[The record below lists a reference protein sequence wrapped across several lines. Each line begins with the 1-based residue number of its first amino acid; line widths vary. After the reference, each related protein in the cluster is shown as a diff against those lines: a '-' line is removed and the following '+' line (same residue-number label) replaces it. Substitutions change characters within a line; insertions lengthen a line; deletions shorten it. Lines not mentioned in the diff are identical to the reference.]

1 MCHKT
6 INIGRMAAAAL
17 MLLVA
22 VGGMAQG
29 VSRSTGKRER
39 KTDDGPQVTQRMQ
52 QRFDDSQQTVS
63 DADRAWMRVI
73 YRNIDLNNDVNAPFY
88 FPEEPVD
95 GQLSLFRTIMQLL
108 ADNRLA
114 AYEYLDGREL
124 FTDQNRINVREMLDR
139 YHIYYQQAKGSTD
152 KNPKFT
158 IDESDV
164 PANEVLSYFMVERW
178 EYDTRTNRLRPTVE
192 AICPVLHRAGDFGG
206 EPLKF
211 PMFWVKYSDLRPYL
225 AQQMV
230 FLSDDN
236 NLPTCSL
243 DDFFTMTKYKGEIYK
258 TRNLRNK
265 SMAQLYPDT
274 ADRRR
279 AADSIQAQLDNFEQR
294 LWVPDREEVIARSA
308 RKSAKAN
315 VAQETTE
322 TNEAAAAE
330 ASPAADEQPRRTT
343 RRGSS
348 AKASKPKAAKAPKSS
363 SSSSSATRSVRRSR
377 R

>member
-1 MCHKT
+1 MTGHITRYIALALTLLTCM
-6 INIGRMAAAAL
+6 GAA
-17 MLLVA
+17 
-22 VGGMAQG
+22 AQG
-29 VSRSTGKRER
+29 VTRTGGKRER
-39 KTDDGPQVTQRMQ
+39 KSDDGPQVTQRMQ
-52 QRFDDSQQTVS
+52 QRYDDSENAVS

-73 YRNIDLNNDVNAPFY
+73 YRNIDLNNDVNAPLY

-95 GQLSLFRTIMQLL
+95 GQLSLFRIIMQLL
-108 ADNRLA
+108 ADNKLTV
-114 AYEYLDGREL
+114 YEYLDGREI
-124 FTDQNRINVREMLDR
+124 FSDQYRVNVRDLLDR
-139 YHIYYQQAKGSTD
+139 YHIYYQQAKGSTE

-178 EYDTRTNRLRPTVE
+178 DYDTRSNRLRPTVE

-243 DDFFTMTKYKGEIYK
+243 DDFFTLTKYKGEIYK

-279 AADSIQAQLDNFEQR
+279 AADSIQAQLDNFEKR
-294 LWVPDREEVIARSA
+294 LWVPDREEVLARA
-308 RKSAKAN
+308 GKTKQA
-315 VAQETTE
+315 T
-322 TNEAAAAE
+322 AAAE
-330 ASPAADEQPRRTT
+330 PEPDKVQAAPEAEAAEQQPRRST

-348 AKASKPKAAKAPKSS
+348 AKVSKPKASKAPKSS
-363 SSSSSATRSVRRSR
+363 GSSATRSVRRR